1 MTHIITIDLAKEVF
15 ELAVANQHYRIT
27 ERHRLSRT
35 DFEVFM
41 RQQSSE
47 TVIVMEACGM
57 AHHWGR
63 TFQQAGHQ
71 VLLLP
76 AQYVRPY
83 RRRNKTDRADCGAL
97 LEAHRCDG
105 LKPVSVKSIQQQ
117 ELQHLHRLREQWKQ
131 TRNARFNF
139 LRAVL
144 REQGIFLP
152 TGNKAALSKAN
163 QAIDQLSLVSLQ
175 IIQPVIAELGQLES
189 NLQKVEQEIAR
200 LTCANPVV
208 QRLRGIPGVGLI
220 TSTALVAAIGKADQF
235 TSGRHLAS
243 WLGITPRESSSGHRR
258 QLGSITRQG
267 NPYLRT
273 LLIHGARS
281 VLLGSQRKAKAGK
294 PLNRLQDWVV
304 QLEKR
309 VGHNKATVA
318 LANKLARIIWVCW
331 ARDVDY
337 SPEGSVA

>member
-1 MTHIITIDLAKEVF
+1 MNHIITIDLAKEVF
-15 ELAVANQHYRIT
+15 ELAIANSQYRIT
-27 ERHRLSRT
+27 QRERLSRS
-35 DFEVFM
+35 DFEAFM
-41 RQQSSE
+41 RQQVPE
-47 TVIVMEACGM
+47 TIIVMEACGM

-83 RRRNKTDRADCGAL
+83 RRRNKTDRADCEAL
-97 LEAHRCDG
+97 LEAYRCDG
-105 LKPVSVKSIQQQ
+105 LKPVAVKSIQQQ

-139 LRAVL
+139 LRGVL

-152 TGNKAALSKAN
+152 TGNKAALIKAN
-163 QAIDQLSLVSLQ
+163 QAIEHLSLVSLQ
-175 IIQPVIAELGQLES
+175 LIQPVIAELRQLETD
-189 NLQKVEQEIAR
+189 LHKVEQEINR
-200 LTCANPVV
+200 LTCTNPVV
-208 QRLRGIPGVGLI
+208 QRLRSIPGVGLI

-281 VLLGSQRKAKAGK
+281 VVLSSKRKAKAGK
-294 PLNRLQDWVV
+294 PLSRLQDWIV

-331 ARDVDY
+331 TREVDY
-337 SPEGSVA
+337 SPTGVMA